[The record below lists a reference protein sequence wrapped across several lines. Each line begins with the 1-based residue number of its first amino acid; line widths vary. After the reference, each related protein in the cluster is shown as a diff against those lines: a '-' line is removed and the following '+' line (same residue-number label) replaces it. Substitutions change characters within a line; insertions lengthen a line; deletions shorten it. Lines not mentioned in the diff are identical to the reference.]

1 MHSWKKKLV
10 VSQLALACTLAI
22 TSQANAAT
30 NDISGQ
36 TYNTFHHYND
46 ATYADDVYYDGYV
59 GWNNYAADSYY
70 NGDIYPVINNATVN
84 GVIST
89 YYLDDGISTNTNA
102 NSLTI
107 KNSTIHGMIYSEC
120 MTIDCADRADDYYH
134 DRLALTVDNSTIDDN
149 YEHYTYNG
157 TYNNAAD
164 THVVDVYNIGTA
176 ITLDQEVDLSITNNS
191 HVAGITLTQGYEWE
205 DIDDNTVS
213 TGVNSS
219 EVFNNTIT
227 VKDSTVTSGSWTDEG
242 TTGWFGNT
250 GNASDYSGKSNFV
263 TVDTDGDGVADST
276 IASWDDVVLAVVAHP
291 NADNAM
297 QTTADFSNST
307 LMGDV
312 IFSSNFDENFFPRG
326 ADSYRDAD
334 GEVDTNG
341 WDGTDRLDLTLNN
354 GSKWVGAA
362 QSVHQTGSIDVDGD
376 GKGDIATYGVGTE
389 ATATLIDI
397 EDNSLWPLSTVGVEN
412 DDTSYSEFD
421 HITGNQVYQSGL
433 FNVTLNT
440 GSQWDTTKTSLI
452 DTLSINSGST
462 VNVADSTLISDS
474 ISLTGLS
481 ALNINEDGHVATDS
495 LTVDNSTVTIS
506 DEVSAGW
513 AVGDAALYA
522 NNIKVTNDGI
532 LDVGNTAANALQV
545 DTLNL
550 TSTTDTSGNIHAG
563 VFNIESNRFVLD
575 ADLTNDRT
583 NDTTKSNYGYGL
595 IAMNSDGHLTIN
607 GNGDNDNNDNTAS
620 IEAGQNE
627 VDNNGDHVAAATG
640 NYKVRIDNATGA
652 GSIAD
657 YNGNELIYVNDKN
670 SNATFSA
677 ANKADLGA
685 YTYQAEQRGN
695 TVVLQQME
703 LTDYANMALSIPS
716 ANTNIWNLEQDTVG
730 TRLTNSR
737 HGLADNGGAWV
748 SYFGGNFNGDNG
760 TINYDQDVNGIMVG
774 VDTKVDGNNAKWIV
788 GAAAGFAKGDMNDRS
803 GQVDQD
809 SQTAYI
815 YSSAHFANNVF
826 VDGSLSYS
834 HFNNDLSATMS
845 NGTYVDG
852 STNSDAWG
860 FGLKAGYD
868 FKLGDAGYVTPYGSV
883 SGLFQSGDDY
893 QLSNDMK
900 VDGQS
905 YDSMRYE
912 LGVDAGYT
920 FTYSED
926 QALTPY
932 FKLAYVY
939 DDSNN
944 DNDVN
949 GDSIDNGTEGSAV
962 RVGLGTQFSFT
973 KNFSA
978 YTDANYLGGG
988 DVDQDWSANVG
999 VKYTW

>member
-120 MTIDCADRADDYYH
+120 MTTDCADRADDYYH

-276 IASWDDVVLAVVAHP
+276 IASWDDVALAVVAHP
-291 NADNAM
+291 NTDNAM

-595 IAMNSDGHLTIN
+595 IAMNSDGHLTIK
-607 GNGDNDNNDNTAS
+607 GNGDNDNTAS

-774 VDTKVDGNNAKWIV
+774 VDTKIDGNNAKWIV

-868 FKLGDAGYVTPYGSV
+868 FKLGDAGYVTPYGSI

>member
-120 MTIDCADRADDYYH
+120 MTTDCADRANDYYH

-250 GNASDYSGKSNFV
+250 GNASDYN
-263 TVDTDGDGVADST
+263 GDGWNA
-276 IASWDDVVLAVVAHP
+276 DDVALAVIAHP
-291 NADNAM
+291 YADNAM
-297 QTTADFSNST
+297 QTTATFDNST

-312 IFSSNFDENFFPRG
+312 FFSSNFDENFFPQGR
-326 ADSYRDAD
+326 DSYRDAD
-334 GEVDTNG
+334 GDVDTNG

-362 QSVHQTGSIDVDGD
+362 MSAHQVDLGSDIGTDTDGD
-376 GKGDIATYGVGTE
+376 GDVDNDILDGKIDKNSPLDGIYDAYAMGSD

-397 EDNSLWPLSTVGVEN
+397 AANSLWPSSTVGVEN
-412 DDTSYSEFD
+412 SDSEYSEFD
-421 HITGNQVYQSGL
+421 HIIGNEVYQSGL

-607 GNGDNDNNDNTAS
+607 GNGDNDNTAS

-774 VDTKVDGNNAKWIV
+774 VDTKIDGNNAKWIV

-893 QLSNDMK
+893 
-900 VDGQS
+900 
-905 YDSMRYE
+905 
-912 LGVDAGYT
+912 
-920 FTYSED
+920 
-926 QALTPY
+926 
-932 FKLAYVY
+932 
-939 DDSNN
+939 
-944 DNDVN
+944 
-949 GDSIDNGTEGSAV
+949 
-962 RVGLGTQFSFT
+962 
-973 KNFSA
+973 
-978 YTDANYLGGG
+978 
-988 DVDQDWSANVG
+988 
-999 VKYTW
+999 

>member
-120 MTIDCADRADDYYH
+120 IATDCSNRADDYYH

-164 THVVDVYNIGTA
+164 SHVVDVFNIGTA
-176 ITLDQEVDLSITNNS
+176 ITLDQEVDLSISNNS
-191 HVAGITLTQGYEWE
+191 HVAGITLTQSYEWE

-213 TGVNSS
+213 TGVNSG
-219 EVFNNTIT
+219 EVFNNTIN
-227 VKDSTVTSGSWTDEG
+227 VANSTVTSGSWSDEG
-242 TTGWFGNT
+242 TEGWFGNT
-250 GNASDYSGKSNFV
+250 GNASDYNGIDWNAN
-263 TVDTDGDGVADST
+263 DVA
-276 IASWDDVVLAVVAHP
+276 LAIIAHP

-297 QTTADFSNST
+297 QTTATFDNST

-312 IFSSNFDENFFPRG
+312 FFSSNFDENFFPNG

-334 GEVDTNG
+334 GDLDTNG

-362 QSVHQTGSIDVDGD
+362 MSAHQVVTAYGNIDYN
-376 GKGDIATYGVGTE
+376 AGTE
-389 ATATLIDI
+389 KTATLIDI
-397 EDNSLWPLSTVGVEN
+397 TANSLWPSSTVGVEN
-412 DDTSYSEFD
+412 DDSAYNEYE
-421 HITGNQVYQSGL
+421 HIIGNEVYQSGL

-452 DTLSINSGST
+452 DTLNINSGSV
-462 VNVADSTLISDS
+462 VNVADSTLVSDS
-474 ISLTGLS
+474 ISLTGGS

-563 VFNIESNRFVLD
+563 VFNIESNRFVLN
-575 ADLTNDRT
+575 ADLVNDRT
-583 NDTTKSNYGYGL
+583 NDTTKANYGYGT

-607 GNGDNDNNDNTAS
+607 GNGDNDNTAS

-627 VDNNGDHVAAATG
+627 VDNAGDRVAAATG

-652 GSIAD
+652 GSVAD

-774 VDTKVDGNNAKWIV
+774 VDTKIDGNNAKWIV

-912 LGVDAGYT
+912 LGVDAGYI

>member
-120 MTIDCADRADDYYH
+120 MTTDCADRANDYYH

-164 THVVDVYNIGTA
+164 THVVNVYNIGTA

-250 GNASDYSGKSNFV
+250 GNASDYN
-263 TVDTDGDGVADST
+263 GDGWNA
-276 IASWDDVVLAVVAHP
+276 DDVALAVIAHP
-291 NADNAM
+291 YADNAM
-297 QTTADFSNST
+297 QTTAKFDNST

-312 IFSSNFDENFFPRG
+312 FFSSNFDENFFPHGR
-326 ADSYRDAD
+326 DSYRDAD
-334 GEVDTNG
+334 GDVDTNG

-362 QSVHQTGSIDVDGD
+362 MSAHQVDLGSDIGTDTDGD
-376 GKGDIATYGVGTE
+376 GDVDNDTLDGKIDKNSPLDGIYDAYAMGSD

-397 EDNSLWPLSTVGVEN
+397 AANSLWPSSTVGVEN
-412 DDTSYSEFD
+412 SDSEYSEFD
-421 HITGNQVYQSGL
+421 HIIGNEVYQSGL

-607 GNGDNDNNDNTAS
+607 GNGDNDNTAS

-627 VDNNGDHVAAATG
+627 VDNNGDRVAAATG

-652 GSIAD
+652 GSVAD

-845 NGTYVDG
+845 NGTLNRPG
-852 STNSDAWG
+852 NP
-860 FGLKAGYD
+860 
-868 FKLGDAGYVTPYGSV
+868 GD
-883 SGLFQSGDDY
+883 
-893 QLSNDMK
+893 
-900 VDGQS
+900 
-905 YDSMRYE
+905 
-912 LGVDAGYT
+912 
-920 FTYSED
+920 
-926 QALTPY
+926 
-932 FKLAYVY
+932 
-939 DDSNN
+939 
-944 DNDVN
+944 
-949 GDSIDNGTEGSAV
+949 
-962 RVGLGTQFSFT
+962 
-973 KNFSA
+973 
-978 YTDANYLGGG
+978 
-988 DVDQDWSANVG
+988 
-999 VKYTW
+999 

>member
-22 TSQANAAT
+22 TSQANAST
-30 NDISGQ
+30 DISGT
-36 TYNTFHHYND
+36 TYTTFNHYND
-46 ATYADDVYYDGYV
+46 ATYADGVYYDGYV
-59 GWNNYAADSYY
+59 GWNNYATDSVY

-89 YYLDDGISTNTNA
+89 YYLDDGLSTNTNS

-107 KNSTIHGMIYSEC
+107 KNSTIHGMITSEC
-120 MTIDCADRADDYYH
+120 MTTDCVGRDATGYVY

-157 TYNNAAD
+157 TYTDGTAD
-164 THVVDVYNIGTA
+164 THVVDVYNLGTA
-176 ITLDQEVDLSITNNS
+176 ITLDQEVDLVIKNNS

-213 TGVNSS
+213 TGVNSA
-219 EVFNNTIT
+219 EVFNNTVT
-227 VKDSTVTSGSWTDEG
+227 VTDSTVTSGSWSDEG
-242 TTGWFGNT
+242 TSGWFGNT
-250 GNASDYSGKSNFV
+250 NNASDYS
-263 TVDTDGDGVADST
+263 DSYT
-276 IASWDDVVLAVVAHP
+276 ADDVAIAAIAHP

-297 QTTADFSNST
+297 QTTVNLSNST

-312 IFSSNFDENFFPRG
+312 VFSSNFDENFFPNG
-326 ADSYRDAD
+326 ADTYRDTDAD
-334 GEVDTNG
+334 LDTNG
-341 WDGTDRLDLTLNN
+341 WDGTDRMDVTLNN
-354 GSKWVGAA
+354 DSKWVGAA
-362 QSVHQTGSIDVDGD
+362 MSVHQVDSDGD
-376 GKGDIATYGVGTE
+376 GVYDSFAAGTD

-397 EDNSLWPLSTVGVEN
+397 AANSLWPSSTYGIDNNDTAYGEDGHVVGNE
-412 DDTSYSEFD
+412 
-421 HITGNQVYQSGL
+421 VYQSGL
-433 FNVTLNT
+433 FNVTLNG

-452 DTLSINSGST
+452 DTLSINSGSV
-462 VNVADSTLISDS
+462 VNVADSDLVSDS
-474 ISLTGLS
+474 ISLTGGA
-481 ALNINEDGHVATDS
+481 ALNINEDGHVATDE
-495 LTVDNSTVTIS
+495 LTINNSTVTIA
-506 DEVSAGW
+506 DDVSAGW
-513 AVGDAALYA
+513 GVYDAALYA
-522 NNIKVTNDGI
+522 NTINITNNGV
-532 LDVGNTAANALQV
+532 LDVGNSTAYALQA

-550 TSTTDTSGNIHAG
+550 TSYTDANGNVNAG
-563 VFNIESNRFVLD
+563 VFNVHSNSFVLD

-583 NDTTKSNYGYGL
+583 NDITKSNYGYGV

-607 GNGDNDNNDNTAS
+607 GNGDAWTGDQS
-620 IEAGQNE
+620 E
-627 VDNNGDHVAAATG
+627 VDNVGDNVAAATG
-640 NYKVRIDNATGA
+640 NYKVRIDNATGE
-652 GSIAD
+652 GSVAD
-657 YNGNELIYVNDKN
+657 YKGKELIYVNDKN
-670 SNATFSA
+670 SKATFSA

-685 YTYQAEQRGN
+685 YTYQAQQEGN
-695 TVVLQQME
+695 TVVMQQME

-748 SYFGGNFNGDNG
+748 SYFGGSFDGDNG

-774 VDTKVDGNNAKWIV
+774 VDTKIDGNNAKWIV
-788 GAAAGFAKGDMNDRS
+788 GAAAGFAKGDMSDRT

-809 SQTAYI
+809 SQSAYI
-815 YSSAHFANNVF
+815 YSSARFANNVF

-834 HFNNDLSATMS
+834 HFNNDLSANMS
-845 NGTYVDG
+845 NGQYVDG
-852 STNSDAWG
+852 NTSADAWG
-860 FGLKAGYD
+860 FGLKLGYD
-868 FKLGDAGYVTPYGSV
+868 WKLGDAGYVTPYGSV

-939 DDSNN
+939 DDANN
-944 DNDVN
+944 DADVN
-949 GDSIDNGTEGSAV
+949 GDSIDNGVEGSAV

>member
-120 MTIDCADRADDYYH
+120 MTTDCADRADDYYH

-276 IASWDDVVLAVVAHP
+276 IASWDDVALAVVAHP
-291 NADNAM
+291 NTDNAM

-607 GNGDNDNNDNTAS
+607 GNGDNDNTAS

-774 VDTKVDGNNAKWIV
+774 VDTKIDGNNAKWIV

-868 FKLGDAGYVTPYGSV
+868 FKLGDAGYVTPYGSI

-912 LGVDAGYT
+912 LVVDAGYT

>member
-120 MTIDCADRADDYYH
+120 MTTDCADRTDDYYH

-276 IASWDDVVLAVVAHP
+276 IASWDDVALAVVAHP

-607 GNGDNDNNDNTAS
+607 GNGDNDNTAS

-774 VDTKVDGNNAKWIV
+774 VDTKIDGNNAKWIV

-868 FKLGDAGYVTPYGSV
+868 FKLGDAGYVTPYGSI

>member
-1 MHSWKKKLV
+1 MTNALLEKKLV

-120 MTIDCADRADDYYH
+120 MTTDCADRADDYYH

-164 THVVDVYNIGTA
+164 THVVNVFNIGTA
-176 ITLDQEVDLSITNNS
+176 ITLDQEVDLSISNNS

-250 GNASDYSGKSNFV
+250 GNASDYN
-263 TVDTDGDGVADST
+263 GDGWNA
-276 IASWDDVVLAVVAHP
+276 DDVALAVIAHP
-291 NADNAM
+291 YADNAM
-297 QTTADFSNST
+297 QTTATFDNST

-312 IFSSNFDENFFPRG
+312 FFSSNFDENFFPQGR
-326 ADSYRDAD
+326 DSYRDAD
-334 GEVDTNG
+334 GDVDTNG
-341 WDGTDRLDLTLNN
+341 WDGTDHLDLTLNN

-362 QSVHQTGSIDVDGD
+362 MSAHQIGVDTDDD
-376 GKGDIATYGVGTE
+376 GVNDSYTYGINTE

-397 EDNSLWPLSTVGVEN
+397 AANSLWPSSTVGVEN
-412 DDTSYSEFD
+412 SDSEYSEFD
-421 HITGNQVYQSGL
+421 HIIGNEVYQSGL

-607 GNGDNDNNDNTAS
+607 GNGDNDNTAS

-774 VDTKVDGNNAKWIV
+774 VDTKIDGNNAKWIV

-868 FKLGDAGYVTPYGSV
+868 FKLGDAGY
-883 SGLFQSGDDY
+883 
-893 QLSNDMK
+893 
-900 VDGQS
+900 
-905 YDSMRYE
+905 
-912 LGVDAGYT
+912 T

>member
-120 MTIDCADRADDYYH
+120 MTTDCADRANDYYH

-164 THVVDVYNIGTA
+164 THVVNVYNIGTA
-176 ITLDQEVDLSITNNS
+176 ITLDQEVDLSISNNS

-242 TTGWFGNT
+242 TTDWFGNT
-250 GNASDYSGKSNFV
+250 GNASDYNGN
-263 TVDTDGDGVADST
+263 GWIADD
-276 IASWDDVVLAVVAHP
+276 IALAVIAHP
-291 NADNAM
+291 AADNAM
-297 QTTADFSNST
+297 QTTATFDNST

-312 IFSSNFDENFFPRG
+312 LFSSNFDENFFPHGR
-326 ADSYRDAD
+326 DSYRDAD
-334 GEVDTNG
+334 GDVDTNG

-354 GSKWVGAA
+354 GSKWVGAVMSA
-362 QSVHQTGSIDVDGD
+362 HLTVDIDDDGVPD
-376 GKGDIATYGVGTE
+376 TYGPVYNENGVVVDTSTGTE

-397 EDNSLWPLSTVGVEN
+397 AANSLWPSSTVGVDNTNTQYDEN
-412 DDTSYSEFD
+412 G
-421 HITGNQVYQSGL
+421 HIVGNEVYQSGL

-522 NNIKVTNDGI
+522 NTINVTNDGI

-607 GNGDNDNNDNTAS
+607 GNGDNDNTAS

-695 TVVLQQME
+695 TVVLQQTE

-774 VDTKVDGNNAKWIV
+774 VDTKIDGNNAKWIV
-788 GAAAGFAKGDMNDRS
+788 GAAAGFGKGDMNDRS

-809 SQTAYI
+809 SQSAYI
-815 YSSAHFANNVF
+815 YSSARFANNIF

>member
-10 VSQLALACTLAI
+10 LSQLALACTLAI
-22 TSQANAAT
+22 TSQANAES
-30 NDISGQ
+30 NDISGT

-46 ATYADDVYYDGYV
+46 ATHVDDIYYDGYV
-59 GWNNYAADSYY
+59 GWNNYAANSVY
-70 NGDIYPVINNATVN
+70 NGDIYPVIKNATVN

-89 YYLDDGISTNTNA
+89 YYLDNGLKANTNA

-107 KNSTIHGMIYSEC
+107 KNSTIHGMITSEC
-120 MTIDCADRADDYYH
+120 LTKDDCTNRADADYYY
-134 DRLALTVDNSTIDDN
+134 DRLALSVDNSTIDDN

-157 TYNNAAD
+157 TYNNAPD
-164 THVVDVYNIGTA
+164 THSTNFYALGTA

-191 HVAGITLTQGYEWE
+191 HVAGITLKQGYEWE

-227 VKDSTVTSGSWTDEG
+227 VKDSTVTSGSLSDEG
-242 TTGWFGNT
+242 TSGWFGKT
-250 GNASDYSGKSNFV
+250 GNASDYNGKGWN
-263 TVDTDGDGVADST
+263 ADD
-276 IASWDDVVLAVVAHP
+276 IALAVIAHP
-291 NADNAM
+291 AADNAM
-297 QTTADFSNST
+297 QTTATFDNST

-312 IFSSNFDENFFPRG
+312 FFSSNFDENFFPHGR
-326 ADSYRDAD
+326 DSYRDTD
-334 GEVDTNG
+334 GNVDTNG

-362 QSVHQTGSIDVDGD
+362 MSAHLTVDTNADGVPDAYGSVYDENGVLVDTSTGT
-376 GKGDIATYGVGTE
+376 A

-397 EDNSLWPLSTVGVEN
+397 AANSLWPSSTVGVEN
-412 DDTSYSEFD
+412 DDTTYSEYN

-440 GSQWDTTKTSLI
+440 GSQWDTTKSSLI

-462 VNVADSTLISDS
+462 VNVADSTLVSDS
-474 ISLTGLS
+474 ISLTGRS
-481 ALNINEDGHVATDS
+481 ALNIKEDGHVATDS
-495 LTVDNSTVTIS
+495 LTIDNSTVTIS

-575 ADLTNDRT
+575 ADLVNDRT
-583 NDTTKSNYGYGL
+583 NDTTKSNYGYGV

-607 GNGDNDNNDNTAS
+607 GNGDNDNTAS

-627 VDNNGDHVAAATG
+627 VDNAGDRVAAATG

-652 GSIAD
+652 GSVAD

-685 YTYQAEQRGN
+685 YTYQAEQVGN

-716 ANTNIWNLEQDTVG
+716 ANTNIWNLQQDTVG
-730 TRLTNSR
+730 TRLTNAR

-774 VDTKVDGNNAKWIV
+774 VDTKIDGNNAKWIV
-788 GAAAGFAKGDMNDRS
+788 GAAAGFAKGDVSDRS

-809 SQTAYI
+809 SQSAYI
-815 YSSAHFANNVF
+815 YSSARFANNIF
-826 VDGSLSYS
+826 VDGNLSYS
-834 HFNNDLSATMS
+834 HFNSDLTADMS
-845 NGTYVDG
+845 NGQYVDG
-852 STNSDAWG
+852 NTASDAWG

-893 QLSNDMK
+893 RLSNNMK

-920 FTYSED
+920 FAFSDD
-926 QALTPY
+926 QAMTPY

-944 DNDVN
+944 DADVN

>member
-1 MHSWKKKLV
+1 M
-10 VSQLALACTLAI
+10 
-22 TSQANAAT
+22 
-30 NDISGQ
+30 SG
-36 TYNTFHHYND
+36 
-46 ATYADDVYYDGYV
+46 
-59 GWNNYAADSYY
+59 DS
-70 NGDIYPVINNATVN
+70 G
-84 GVIST
+84 GQST
-89 YYLDDGISTNTNA
+89 
-102 NSLTI
+102 
-107 KNSTIHGMIYSEC
+107 
-120 MTIDCADRADDYYH
+120 DCAERANDYYH

-227 VKDSTVTSGSWTDEG
+227 VKDSTVTSGSWSDEG
-242 TTGWFGNT
+242 TSGWFGNT
-250 GNASDYSGKSNFV
+250 GNASDYNG
-263 TVDTDGDGVADST
+263 GDWNRDD
-276 IASWDDVVLAVVAHP
+276 IALAVIAHP
-291 NADNAM
+291 AADNAM
-297 QTTADFSNST
+297 QTTATFDNST

-312 IFSSNFDENFFPRG
+312 FFSSNFDENFFPHGR
-326 ADSYRDAD
+326 DSYRDAD
-334 GEVDTNG
+334 GDVDTNG

-362 QSVHQTGSIDVDGD
+362 MSAHLTVDTNDDGVPDAYGPVYNDSGVVID
-376 GKGDIATYGVGTE
+376 TSTGTE

-397 EDNSLWPLSTVGVEN
+397 AANSLWPSSTVGVEN
-412 DDTSYSEFD
+412 SDSEYSEFD
-421 HITGNQVYQSGL
+421 HIIGNEVYQSGL

-607 GNGDNDNNDNTAS
+607 GNGDNDNTAS

-774 VDTKVDGNNAKWIV
+774 VDTKIDGNNAKWIV

-868 FKLGDAGYVTPYGSV
+868 FKLGDAGYVTPYGSI

>member
-10 VSQLALACTLAI
+10 LSQLALACTLAI
-22 TSQANAAT
+22 TSQANAES
-30 NDISGQ
+30 NDISGT

-46 ATYADDVYYDGYV
+46 ATHVDKDYYYDGYV
-59 GWNNYAADSYY
+59 GWNNYAANSVY
-70 NGDIYPVINNATVN
+70 NGDIYPVIKNATVN

-89 YYLDDGISTNTNA
+89 YYLDNGLKANTNA

-107 KNSTIHGMIYSEC
+107 KNSTIHGMITSEC
-120 MTIDCADRADDYYH
+120 LTKDDCTNRADADYYY
-134 DRLALTVDNSTIDDN
+134 DRLALSVDNSTIDDN

-157 TYNNAAD
+157 TYNNAPD
-164 THVVDVYNIGTA
+164 THSTNFYALGTA

-191 HVAGITLTQGYEWE
+191 HVAGITLKQGYEWE

-227 VKDSTVTSGSWTDEG
+227 VKDSTVTSGSLSDEG
-242 TTGWFGNT
+242 TSGWFGKT
-250 GNASDYSGKSNFV
+250 GNASDYNGKGWN
-263 TVDTDGDGVADST
+263 ADD
-276 IASWDDVVLAVVAHP
+276 IALAVIAHP
-291 NADNAM
+291 AADNAM
-297 QTTADFSNST
+297 QTTATFDNST

-312 IFSSNFDENFFPRG
+312 FFSSNFDENFFPHGR
-326 ADSYRDAD
+326 DSYRDTD
-334 GEVDTNG
+334 GNVDTNG

-362 QSVHQTGSIDVDGD
+362 MSAHLTVDTNADGVPDAYGSVYDENGVLVDTSTGT
-376 GKGDIATYGVGTE
+376 A

-397 EDNSLWPLSTVGVEN
+397 AANSLWPSSTVGVEN
-412 DDTSYSEFD
+412 DDTTYSEYN

-440 GSQWDTTKTSLI
+440 GSQWDTTKSSLI

-462 VNVADSTLISDS
+462 VNVADSTLVSDS
-474 ISLTGLS
+474 ISLTGRS
-481 ALNINEDGHVATDS
+481 ALNIKEAGHVATDS
-495 LTVDNSTVTIS
+495 LTIDNSTVSIA
-506 DEVSAGW
+506 DDVSAGW

-550 TSTTDTSGNIHAG
+550 TSTTDTSGNIHSG

-607 GNGDNDNNDNTAS
+607 GNGDNDNTAS

-627 VDNNGDHVAAATG
+627 VDNAGDRVAAATG

-652 GSIAD
+652 GSVAD

-685 YTYQAEQRGN
+685 YTYQAEQVGN

-716 ANTNIWNLEQDTVG
+716 ANTNIWNLQQDTVG
-730 TRLTNSR
+730 TRLTNAR

-774 VDTKVDGNNAKWIV
+774 VDTKIDGNNAKWIV
-788 GAAAGFAKGDMNDRS
+788 GAAAGFAKGDVSDRS

-809 SQTAYI
+809 SQSAYI
-815 YSSAHFANNVF
+815 YSSARFANNIF
-826 VDGSLSYS
+826 VDGNLSYS
-834 HFNNDLSATMS
+834 HFNSDLTADMS
-845 NGTYVDG
+845 NGQYVDG
-852 STNSDAWG
+852 NTASDAWG

-893 QLSNDMK
+893 RLSNNMK

-920 FTYSED
+920 FAFSDD
-926 QALTPY
+926 QAMTPY

-944 DNDVN
+944 DADVN

-988 DVDQDWSANVG
+988 DVDQDWSANG
-999 VKYTW
+999 

>member
-120 MTIDCADRADDYYH
+120 MTTDCAERANDYYH

-164 THVVDVYNIGTA
+164 THVVNVFNIGTA
-176 ITLDQEVDLSITNNS
+176 ITLDQEVDLSISNNS

-276 IASWDDVVLAVVAHP
+276 IASWDDVALAVVAHP

-607 GNGDNDNNDNTAS
+607 GNGDNDNTAS

-774 VDTKVDGNNAKWIV
+774 VDTKIDGNNAKWIV

-868 FKLGDAGYVTPYGSV
+868 FKLGDAGYVTPYGSI

-949 GDSIDNGTEGSAV
+949 GDSIDNGTEGDLPPRLDTTLS
-962 RVGLGTQFSFT
+962 
-973 KNFSA
+973 
-978 YTDANYLGGG
+978 
-988 DVDQDWSANVG
+988 
-999 VKYTW
+999 

>member
-1 MHSWKKKLV
+1 
-10 VSQLALACTLAI
+10 
-22 TSQANAAT
+22 
-30 NDISGQ
+30 
-36 TYNTFHHYND
+36 Y
-46 ATYADDVYYDGYV
+46 
-59 GWNNYAADSYY
+59 
-70 NGDIYPVINNATVN
+70 
-84 GVIST
+84 
-89 YYLDDGISTNTNA
+89 
-102 NSLTI
+102 
-107 KNSTIHGMIYSEC
+107 
-120 MTIDCADRADDYYH
+120 R
-134 DRLALTVDNSTIDDN
+134 
-149 YEHYTYNG
+149 
-157 TYNNAAD
+157 
-164 THVVDVYNIGTA
+164 
-176 ITLDQEVDLSITNNS
+176 
-191 HVAGITLTQGYEWE
+191 
-205 DIDDNTVS
+205 
-213 TGVNSS
+213 
-219 EVFNNTIT
+219 
-227 VKDSTVTSGSWTDEG
+227 
-242 TTGWFGNT
+242 
-250 GNASDYSGKSNFV
+250 
-263 TVDTDGDGVADST
+263 DTDA
-276 IASWDDVVLAVVAHP
+276 
-291 NADNAM
+291 N
-297 QTTADFSNST
+297 
-307 LMGDV
+307 
-312 IFSSNFDENFFPRG
+312 
-326 ADSYRDAD
+326 
-334 GEVDTNG
+334 VDTNG
-341 WDGTDRLDLTLNN
+341 WDGTDRMDVTLNN

-362 QSVHQTGSIDVDGD
+362 MSVHQVDTD
-376 GKGDIATYGVGTE
+376 

-397 EDNSLWPLSTVGVEN
+397 AANSLWPTSTFGIDNSNTAYDEYDHVVGNE
-412 DDTSYSEFD
+412 
-421 HITGNQVYQSGL
+421 VYQSGL
-433 FNVTLNT
+433 FNVTLNG
-440 GSQWDTTKTSLI
+440 GSEWDTTKSSLI
-452 DTLSINSGST
+452 DTLSINSGSQ
-462 VNVADSTLISDS
+462 VNVADSRLISDT
-474 ISLTGLS
+474 ISLTGGS
-481 ALNINEDGHVATDS
+481 YLNIGEDGHVATDS
-495 LTVDNSTVTIS
+495 LTINNSTVKLS
-506 DEVSAGW
+506 DDVSAGW
-513 AVGDAALYA
+513 NADDAALYA
-522 NNIKVTNDGI
+522 NTITVTNDGL
-532 LDVGNTAANALQV
+532 LDVNVDQFDANPFQA

-550 TSTTDTSGNIHAG
+550 TSTTDTNGNIHAG
-563 VFNIESNRFVLD
+563 VFDIHSSDYVMD
-575 ADLTNDRT
+575 TDLVNDRT
-583 NDTTKSNYGYGL
+583 NDTTKSNYGYGV

-607 GNGDNDNNDNTAS
+607 GNGDNDNTAS
-620 IEAGQNE
+620 VEDGQSE
-627 VDNNGDHVAAATG
+627 VDNSGDHVAAATG

-685 YTYQAEQRGN
+685 YTYQAEQKGN

-774 VDTKVDGNNAKWIV
+774 VDTKVDGNNAKWII
-788 GAAAGFAKGDMNDRS
+788 GAAAGFAKGDMNDRT

-809 SQTAYI
+809 SQSAYI
-815 YSSAHFANNVF
+815 YSSAHFANNIF
-826 VDGSLSYS
+826 VDGNLSYS
-834 HFNNDLSATMS
+834 HFNNDLNANMS
-845 NGTYVDG
+845 DGTYVDG

-860 FGLKAGYD
+860 FGVKLGYD
-868 FKLGDAGYVTPYGSV
+868 WKVGDAGYVTPYGSI

-893 QLSNDMK
+893 NLSNDMK

-944 DNDVN
+944 HNDVN

>member
-120 MTIDCADRADDYYH
+120 MTTDCADRANDYYH

-164 THVVDVYNIGTA
+164 THVVNVYNIGTA

-250 GNASDYSGKSNFV
+250 GNASDYN
-263 TVDTDGDGVADST
+263 GDGWNA
-276 IASWDDVVLAVVAHP
+276 DDVALAVIAHP
-291 NADNAM
+291 YADNAM
-297 QTTADFSNST
+297 QTTATFDNST

-312 IFSSNFDENFFPRG
+312 FFSSNFDENFFPHGR
-326 ADSYRDAD
+326 DSYRDAD
-334 GEVDTNG
+334 GDVDTNG

-362 QSVHQTGSIDVDGD
+362 MSAHQVDLGSDIGTDTDGD
-376 GKGDIATYGVGTE
+376 GDVDNDTLDGKIDKNSSLDGIYDAYAMGSD

-397 EDNSLWPLSTVGVEN
+397 AANSLWPSSTVGVEN
-412 DDTSYSEFD
+412 SDSEYSEFD
-421 HITGNQVYQSGL
+421 HIIGNEVYQSGL

-607 GNGDNDNNDNTAS
+607 GNGDNDNTAS

-627 VDNNGDHVAAATG
+627 VDNNGDRVAAATG

-652 GSIAD
+652 GSVAD

-852 STNSDAWG
+852 STNSDA
-860 FGLKAGYD
+860 
-868 FKLGDAGYVTPYGSV
+868 
-883 SGLFQSGDDY
+883 
-893 QLSNDMK
+893 
-900 VDGQS
+900 
-905 YDSMRYE
+905 
-912 LGVDAGYT
+912 
-920 FTYSED
+920 
-926 QALTPY
+926 
-932 FKLAYVY
+932 
-939 DDSNN
+939 
-944 DNDVN
+944 
-949 GDSIDNGTEGSAV
+949 
-962 RVGLGTQFSFT
+962 
-973 KNFSA
+973 
-978 YTDANYLGGG
+978 
-988 DVDQDWSANVG
+988 
-999 VKYTW
+999 

>member
-1 MHSWKKKLV
+1 HSWKKKLV

-120 MTIDCADRADDYYH
+120 MTTDCADRADDYYH

-276 IASWDDVVLAVVAHP
+276 IASWDDVALAVVAHP

-607 GNGDNDNNDNTAS
+607 GNGDNDNTAS

-774 VDTKVDGNNAKWIV
+774 VDTKIDGNNAKWIV

-868 FKLGDAGYVTPYGSV
+868 FKLGDAGYVTPYGSI

>member
-1 MHSWKKKLV
+1 MITGVWKYRGKSTEYGTDRV
-10 VSQLALACTLAI
+10 IDDNWHDGDVFTLNIA
-22 TSQANAAT
+22 
-30 NDISGQ
+30 
-36 TYNTFHHYND
+36 
-46 ATYADDVYYDGYV
+46 
-59 GWNNYAADSYY
+59 
-70 NGDIYPVINNATVN
+70 
-84 GVIST
+84 
-89 YYLDDGISTNTNA
+89 
-102 NSLTI
+102 
-107 KNSTIHGMIYSEC
+107 
-120 MTIDCADRADDYYH
+120 
-134 DRLALTVDNSTIDDN
+134 NSTIDDD
-149 YEHYTYNG
+149 YEGLYFTDSYLNGDVTKYTNETFRTPAGEGEEYAGLFANG
-157 TYNNAAD
+157 GVGLGLAVNL
-164 THVVDVYNIGTA
+164 DVESNIN
-176 ITLDQEVDLSITNNS
+176 ISNNS
-191 HVAGITLTQGYEWE
+191 RVAGISLTQG
-205 DIDDNTVS
+205 NTV
-213 TGVNSS
+213 
-219 EVFNNTIT
+219 NNTYTTESHTWDNNIS
-227 VKDSTVTSGSWTDEG
+227 VIDSTVTSGSV
-242 TTGWFGNT
+242 TTLEDSGFYGNS
-250 GNASDYSGKSNFV
+250 AEPSDYSGKGGANDVALYFSDSAASNYSMKNNV
-263 TVDTDGDGVADST
+263 Y
-276 IASWDDVVLAVVAHP
+276 
-291 NADNAM
+291 
-297 QTTADFSNST
+297 FSNST
-307 LMGDV
+307 LLGDV
-312 IFSSNFDENFFPRG
+312 VFASTFNANFYPHGHDSN
-326 ADSYRDAD
+326 AD
-334 GEVDTNG
+334 GVLDTNG
-341 WDGTDRLDLTLNN
+341 GWADDSLNVDELNITLDN
-354 GSKWVGAA
+354 GSKWVGSATTSA
-362 QSVHQTGSIDVDGD
+362 NVDVDSTVSTDWYDVTGNSL
-376 GKGDIATYGVGTE
+376 YPGVV
-389 ATATLIDI
+389 A
-397 EDNSLWPLSTVGVEN
+397 EDNAWGRTI
-412 DDTSYSEFD
+412 D
-421 HITGNQVYQSGL
+421 NQVFQSGV
-433 FNVTLNT
+433 FNVTLNN
-440 GSQWDTTKTSLI
+440 GSEWNTVNASNI
-452 DTLSINSGST
+452 DTLAINNGSEVNVTNSSLLSDTIGLTNGSSLNIGEDGEVATDHLTVDSYST
-462 VNVADSTLISDS
+462 VNLTEST
-474 ISLTGLS
+474 
-481 ALNINEDGHVATDS
+481 
-495 LTVDNSTVTIS
+495 
-506 DEVSAGW
+506 GW
-513 AVGDAALYA
+513 NNYSNLYA
-522 NNIKVTNDGI
+522 NTITVTNGGV
-532 LDVGNTAANALQV
+532 LDVNV
-545 DTLNL
+545 DQFDTEAFR
-550 TSTTDTSGNIHAG
+550 TDKLELTSGNIADHNGNVVSG
-563 VFNIESNRFVLD
+563 VFNIHSSDYVLN
-575 ADLTNDRT
+575 ADLVNDRT
-583 NDTTKSNYGYGL
+583 WDTSKSNYGYG
-595 IAMNSDGHLTIN
+595 IVAMNSDGHLTIN
-607 GNGDNDNNDNTAS
+607 GNGD
-620 IEAGQNE
+620 
-627 VDNNGDHVAAATG
+627 VDNGTELDNSSVDNVVAATG

-774 VDTKVDGNNAKWIV
+774 VDTKIDGNNAKWIV

-868 FKLGDAGYVTPYGSV
+868 FKLGDAGYVTPYGSI

>member
-1 MHSWKKKLV
+1 M
-10 VSQLALACTLAI
+10 
-22 TSQANAAT
+22 
-30 NDISGQ
+30 
-36 TYNTFHHYND
+36 
-46 ATYADDVYYDGYV
+46 DV
-59 GWNNYAADSYY
+59 
-70 NGDIYPVINNATVN
+70 
-84 GVIST
+84 
-89 YYLDDGISTNTNA
+89 
-102 NSLTI
+102 
-107 KNSTIHGMIYSEC
+107 
-120 MTIDCADRADDYYH
+120 
-134 DRLALTVDNSTIDDN
+134 
-149 YEHYTYNG
+149 
-157 TYNNAAD
+157 
-164 THVVDVYNIGTA
+164 
-176 ITLDQEVDLSITNNS
+176 
-191 HVAGITLTQGYEWE
+191 
-205 DIDDNTVS
+205 
-213 TGVNSS
+213 
-219 EVFNNTIT
+219 
-227 VKDSTVTSGSWTDEG
+227 
-242 TTGWFGNT
+242 
-250 GNASDYSGKSNFV
+250 
-263 TVDTDGDGVADST
+263 
-276 IASWDDVVLAVVAHP
+276 
-291 NADNAM
+291 
-297 QTTADFSNST
+297 
-307 LMGDV
+307 
-312 IFSSNFDENFFPRG
+312 
-326 ADSYRDAD
+326 
-334 GEVDTNG
+334 
-341 WDGTDRLDLTLNN
+341 TLNN

-362 QSVHQTGSIDVDGD
+362 MSVHQVDTDGD
-376 GKGDIATYGVGTE
+376 GTYDSYASGTD

-397 EDNSLWPLSTVGVEN
+397 AANSLWPTSTFGIDNSNTAYDEYDHVVGNE
-412 DDTSYSEFD
+412 
-421 HITGNQVYQSGL
+421 VYQSGL
-433 FNVTLNT
+433 FNVTLNG
-440 GSQWDTTKTSLI
+440 GSEWDTTKSSLI
-452 DTLSINSGST
+452 DTLSINSGSQ
-462 VNVADSTLISDS
+462 VNVADSRLISDT
-474 ISLTGLS
+474 ISLTGGS
-481 ALNINEDGHVATDS
+481 YLNIGEDGHVATDS
-495 LTVDNSTVTIS
+495 LTINNSTVKLS
-506 DEVSAGW
+506 DDVSAGW
-513 AVGDAALYA
+513 NAGDAALYA
-522 NNIKVTNDGI
+522 NTITVTNDGL
-532 LDVGNTAANALQV
+532 LDVNVDQFDANPFQA

-550 TSTTDTSGNIHAG
+550 TSTTDTNGNIHAG
-563 VFNIESNRFVLD
+563 VFDIHSSDYVMD
-575 ADLTNDRT
+575 TDLVNDRT
-583 NDTTKSNYGYGL
+583 NDTTKSNYGYGV

-607 GNGDNDNNDNTAS
+607 GNGDNDNTAS
-620 IEAGQNE
+620 VEDGQSE
-627 VDNNGDHVAAATG
+627 VDNSGDHVAAATG

-685 YTYQAEQRGN
+685 YTYQAEQKGN

-774 VDTKVDGNNAKWIV
+774 VDTKVDGNNAKWII
-788 GAAAGFAKGDMNDRS
+788 GAAAGFAKGDMNDRT

-809 SQTAYI
+809 SQSAYI
-815 YSSAHFANNVF
+815 YSSAHFANNIF
-826 VDGSLSYS
+826 VDGNLSYS
-834 HFNNDLSATMS
+834 HFNNDLNANMS
-845 NGTYVDG
+845 DGTYVDG

-860 FGLKAGYD
+860 FGVKLGYD
-868 FKLGDAGYVTPYGSV
+868 WKVGDAGYVTPYGSI
-883 SGLFQSGDDY
+883 SGLFQSGDSY
-893 QLSNDMK
+893 QLSNNMK

-944 DNDVN
+944 HNDVN